1 MPPSESRRAAWT
13 SSTSM
18 PATIARRWST
28 TSRPGSRAYAPAGS
42 SPATTTSTGTSPH
55 TATSACARRS
65 TATSRAPASECT
77 RRSRTARGSPGSCSS
92 RSGSIA
98 RQHLAVDLVELVEV
112 TLERLDQL
120 VPALPDRAVESH
132 HLARIGDHPR
142 HDLRQLRAAARAVE
156 PPGLAGDRVV
166 GDPTARVPD
175 HRDALGQQLEAHER
189 EGLLPDRGDDA
200 HVGPVEHRPDLL
212 GPPVGATQA
221 PRR

>member
-98 RQHLAVDLVELVEV
+98 RQHLAVDLVELVKV

-132 HLARIGDHPR
+132 NLGRVGDHPR

-156 PPGLAGDRVV
+156 PPGLAGDRVGGDRAGPGRRLKCRRRKAGEGARHGV
-166 GDPTARVPD
+166 DGAEPRTGDAQLLVDLGDPR
-175 HRDALGQQLEAHER
+175 
-189 EGLLPDRGDDA
+189 
-200 HVGPVEHRPDLL
+200 
-212 GPPVGATQA
+212 
-221 PRR
+221 